1 LQLDTATPSKRQF
14 KLLKRIGVGGFGEVY
29 LAELQTN
36 SGFAKT
42 VALKLL
48 RSDIAGGE
56 EMATRIRDEARL
68 LGMMRHRAIVQA
80 DDLITLAGRPT
91 VVMEFIPGVNL
102 NWLLNPNRFR
112 DEIPPTCALEIIR
125 HVADALDVA
134 YSRPSSIT
142 GRPLEVLH
150 RDIKPAN
157 VRITPDG
164 EVKVLDFGIA
174 RSDHMDRE
182 SHTQDYNLGSLRYM
196 APEMLLE
203 GRASPASDIYSLG
216 VLAFETVAR
225 IRFGL
230 AGDAVEDHQVKV
242 NKKLQEADLRG
253 LGEHAEAA
261 RQLVA
266 SMLHFDYDERPTA
279 REVMRRCQE
288 LEKQAQGPAMW
299 EWAPDA
305 IPLVKIPEQDEENG
319 ELTGRTLYE
328 EPSGRLPEGV
338 TAQEAVGSIAAETTG
353 ADATVALEQEPEPPK
368 ATGGGWRL
376 VVLLGLAIAAAALLV
391 LRTPAP
397 SESRPAAQPA
407 HRPPPAK
414 VEAIAPVP
422 ADAEIVAAEGE
433 VADGEAADGEP
444 EVPGAEKADAEP
456 SSEPAKTKAP
466 AAEPATVKPA
476 PKPAKKSTPPPA
488 AAAPVRVRLASMPF
502 GIAVFVDGKSVGKTP
517 VATQLAPGTHKLL
530 FVDGEDSIRKTVTVR
545 AGEEN
550 KFVYRRA
557 EGAVR

>member
-299 EWAPDA
+299 EGAPDA

-328 EPSGRLPEGV
+328 EPSGR
-338 TAQEAVGSIAAETTG
+338 
-353 ADATVALEQEPEPPK
+353 
-368 ATGGGWRL
+368 
-376 VVLLGLAIAAAALLV
+376 
-391 LRTPAP
+391 
-397 SESRPAAQPA
+397 
-407 HRPPPAK
+407 
-414 VEAIAPVP
+414 VP
-422 ADAEIVAAEGE
+422 
-433 VADGEAADGEP
+433 
-444 EVPGAEKADAEP
+444 
-456 SSEPAKTKAP
+456 
-466 AAEPATVKPA
+466 
-476 PKPAKKSTPPPA
+476 
-488 AAAPVRVRLASMPF
+488 
-502 GIAVFVDGKSVGKTP
+502 
-517 VATQLAPGTHKLL
+517 
-530 FVDGEDSIRKTVTVR
+530 
-545 AGEEN
+545 
-550 KFVYRRA
+550 
-557 EGAVR
+557 